1 MPEMSGLLG
10 GERAG
15 GTPEGSASASLP
27 TRGGRTRFWKV
38 ERLPGWG
45 QRGPLLPSRG
55 QAALKAPVS
64 PTP

>member
-1 MPEMSGLLG
+1 MSGLLG

-15 GTPEGSASASLP
+15 GTPDNSASAPLP
-27 TRGGRTRFWKV
+27 TRGGRTSFGKV

-55 QAALKAPVS
+55 HPDLEAPVF
-64 PTP
+64 PTPYP